1 MSGGNIAEIELQ
13 IMWNRLLSVV
23 EEQAQ
28 TLVRTAFSTSSR
40 EAGDISA
47 GVFDLH
53 GRMLAQAVTG
63 TPGHINTM
71 ARSVGHFLDAFPV
84 AQMRE
89 GDVYITNDPWKG
101 TGHLYDLVVV
111 SPTFMDGRIVALFAC
126 TAHLVDMGGVGQTPE
141 GRQIYHEGLFLP
153 MLRLVR
159 AGEMNEDLLSI
170 IRANVREP
178 VQVIGDVY
186 ALIACNEIG
195 SRRLTAMMREFRL
208 LDVDVLGEEIITR
221 SRRGMAEA
229 IGKLPQGTWTSSM
242 RIDGYEAPIDL
253 VATLTIRRDRI
264 DVDYTGTS
272 GMSSYAINCPLCY
285 TEAYTTFGVNCVVAP
300 HIPNNAG
307 TLDAVRVSAP
317 EGTILSA
324 VHPAAVYAR
333 SVMGHMLPDVVYG
346 CLDQA
351 LPGRV
356 PAEGTSNL
364 WTLNLIAGHGL
375 TGIGRLAGTPF
386 MVNSFHSGGAGARPQ
401 QDGLSATPF
410 PSGVRNVPVE
420 ATEAITP
427 LVIWRKELR
436 QDSGGPGKYRGGL
449 GQLME
454 VGSREDA
461 PFGIFARFER
471 VTYPARGRHGGG
483 PGGAGRLS
491 LASGAV
497 LKAKGLAVVPPGD
510 RLIVEMPGGGG
521 MGDPKER
528 DPAAVRRDVRLGYLS
543 VAAAACD
550 YNLVGDPGELEAR

>member
-1 MSGGNIAEIELQ
+1 MTGRNIAEIELQ

-47 GVFDLH
+47 GAFDLH

-71 ARSVGHFLDAFPV
+71 ARAVGHFLEVFPV
-84 AQMRE
+84 AHMRE
-89 GDVYITNDPWKG
+89 GDVFVTNDPWKG

-126 TAHLVDMGGVGQTPE
+126 TAHLVDMGGIGQSPD
-141 GRQIYHEGLFLP
+141 GRQIWHEGLFIPL
-153 MLRLVR
+153 MHLAR
-159 AGEMNEDLLSI
+159 AGQVNDDLLAI
-170 IRANVREP
+170 LRANVREP
-178 VQVIGDVY
+178 VQAVGDVY
-186 ALIACNEIG
+186 ALMACNEIG
-195 SRRLTAMMREFRL
+195 SRRLVAMMREFK
-208 LDVDVLGEEIITR
+208 LDNVDLLGEAIITR
-221 SRRGMAEA
+221 SRRGMADA
-229 IGKLPQGTWTSSM
+229 IGKLPQGTWQAAM
-242 RIDGYEAPIDL
+242 RIDGYEAPVDL
-253 VATLTIRRDRI
+253 CATLTIGADTI
-264 DVDYTGTS
+264 HVDYTGTS

-300 HIPNNAG
+300 HIPNNTG
-307 TLDAVRVSAP
+307 TLDAVRVTAP

-375 TGIGRLAGTPF
+375 TGIGRAAGTAF
-386 MVNSFHSGGAGARPQ
+386 MVNSFHSGGAGARPR

-427 LVIWRKELR
+427 LVIWKKELR
-436 QDSGGPGKYRGGL
+436 QDSGGAGQYRGGL
-449 GQLME
+449 GQVME
-454 VGSREDA
+454 VSSREDA
-461 PFGIFARFER
+461 AFGIFAGFER
-471 VTYPARGRHGGG
+471 VKFPARGRNG
-483 PGGAGRLS
+483 GGAGQRGALS
-491 LASGAV
+491 LKSGV
-497 LKAKGLAVVPPGD
+497 ELKPKGLQVVPAGE
-510 RLIVEMPGGGG
+510 RLVIEMPGGGG
-521 MGDPKER
+521 MGPAAER
-528 DPAAVRRDVRLGYLS
+528 DPEAVRRDVRLGYLS
-543 VAAAACD
+543 AAAAKRD
-550 YNLVGDPGELEAR
+550 YGVG

>member
-1 MSGGNIAEIELQ
+1 MSRRNISEIELQ

-47 GVFDLH
+47 GVFDLD

-71 ARSVGHFLDAFPV
+71 ARSVVHFLDVFPA

-111 SPTFMDGRIVALFAC
+111 SPTFMDGRMVALFAC

-141 GRQIYHEGLFLP
+141 GRQIWHEGLFIP
-153 MLRLVR
+153 MLRLAR
-159 AGEMNEDLLSI
+159 AGEMNEDLLAM

-186 ALIACNEIG
+186 ALVACNEIG
-195 SRRLTAMMREFRL
+195 SRRLVAMMREFAL
-208 LDVDVLGEEIITR
+208 ASLDQLGEAIISR

-229 IGKLPQGTWTSSM
+229 IGKLPQGTWHATM
-242 RIDGYEAPIDL
+242 RIDGYEAPLDL
-253 VATLTIRRDRI
+253 VATLTIGADTI
-264 DVDYTGTS
+264 HVDYTGTS

-300 HIPNNAG
+300 HIPNNTG
-307 TLDAVRVSAP
+307 TLDAVRVTAP
-317 EGTILSA
+317 DGTIVSA
-324 VHPAAVYAR
+324 TYPAAVYAR
-333 SVMGHMLPDVVYG
+333 SSIGHMLPDVVYG
-346 CLDQA
+346 CLEQA

-364 WTLNLIAGHGL
+364 WTLKLVAGHGL
-375 TGIGRLAGTPF
+375 TGVGDKSGTPF
-386 MVNSFHSGGAGARPQ
+386 MVMSFHSGGAGARPA
-401 QDGLSATPF
+401 QDGLNATPF

-420 ATEAITP
+420 VTEAITP

-436 QDSGGPGKYRGGL
+436 QDSGGAGRQRGGL
-449 GQLME
+449 GQTME
-454 VGSREDA
+454 ISSREDA
-461 PFGIFARFER
+461 AFGIFAGFER
-471 VTYPARGRHGGG
+471 VKFPARGRNGGG
-483 PGGAGRLS
+483 PGRTGRLS
-491 LASGAV
+491 LLSGQE
-497 LKAKGLAVVPPGD
+497 LKPKGLQVVPSGD
-510 RLIVEMPGGGG
+510 RLLIEMPGGGG
-521 MGDPKER
+521 MGDPKDRPQEQ
-528 DPAAVRRDVRLGYLS
+528 VRRDVRLGYLS
-543 VAAAACD
+543 PATAKRD
-550 YNLVGDPGELEAR
+550 YGVK